1 MATLVTRVAVTPY
14 LLRLQLA
21 FDGVAP
27 EVVTLTNAQLTDL
40 VGPFSM
46 VRGPLYD
53 LWHVSGFTTPQLVDR
68 CLLGPRA
75 EIVQFVRD
83 SFPGF
88 GIDVT
93 ADLNGAPQLIVN
105 FPIKDVP
112 ITAVISLKFR
122 HTYDR

>member
-1 MATLVTRVAVTPY
+1 MATIVTRTTATPY

-40 VGPFSM
+40 VGALSM

-68 CLLGPRA
+68 CLTGPRA
-75 EIVQFVRD
+75 EIHAFVRD
-83 SFPGF
+83 SFYGF
-88 GIDVT
+88 AVDVT
-93 ADLNGAPQLIVN
+93 ADLNGAPQLVVN

-112 ITAVISLKFR
+112 ITVVLSIGFR